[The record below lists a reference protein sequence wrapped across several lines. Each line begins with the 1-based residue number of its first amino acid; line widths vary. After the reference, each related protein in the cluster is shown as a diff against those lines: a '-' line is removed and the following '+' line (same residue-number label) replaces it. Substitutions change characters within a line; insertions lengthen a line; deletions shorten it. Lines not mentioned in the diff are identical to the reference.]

1 MGNDDSN
8 RRKGAFK
15 GSVEREVVKQWL
27 TPTSFILG
35 IFLGLSVTLVLPK
48 WWGFLFC
55 FVFCFFGFSHMAMS
69 FQTGHRLKSQ

>member
-1 MGNDDSN
+1 MGEGWVEMGNDDSN

-48 WWGFLFC
+48 W
-55 FVFCFFGFSHMAMS
+55 
-69 FQTGHRLKSQ
+69 